1 MFEMV
6 LSAPGKNALS
16 TAVLDDLRRQI
27 SQARGEPLLLSGAGD
42 AVCAGLNLKEV
53 ATLDLDGARRLLR
66 SLEALV
72 EALFEHPAPTVALV
86 NGHAIAGGCILALC
100 CDHRVAASDPG
111 IRIGLNETALGLPF
125 PPRVL
130 AVVRSRVPAG
140 ALDRVIL
147 EAGLH
152 PPAQARELGLVDV
165 VADDARTVA
174 LAALERLSSHPRDA
188 YARNKARLHAGV
200 LALAVQDRAAEEE
213 LAGIWGSAEVR
224 ARAAAALQG
233 KR

>member
-16 TAVLDDLRRQI
+16 TAVLEDLRRRLGE
-27 SQARGEPLLLSGAGD
+27 ARGEPVLLTGAGD
-42 AVCAGLNLKEV
+42 AFCAGLNLKEV
-53 ATLDLDGARRLLR
+53 AALDLDGARRLLR
-66 SLEALV
+66 ALEGFV
-72 EALFEHPAPTVALV
+72 DALFTYPAPAVALV

-100 CDHRVAASDPG
+100 CDHRVAASDPR

-125 PPRVL
+125 PPKTL
-130 AVVRSRVPAG
+130 AMVRSRVPPG

-152 PPAQARELGLVDV
+152 PPAQARALGLVDE
-165 VADDARTVA
+165 VADDARAVA
-174 LAALERLSSHPRDA
+174 VATLERLAGHPRDA
-188 YARNKARLHAGV
+188 YARNKARLREGV
-200 LALAVQDRAAEEE
+200 LGAQDRAVEEE
-213 LAGIWGSAEVR
+213 LAKIWGSAEIR